1 MKKLCSLLLVLIM
14 VLSCCLFAV
23 SCSDDTP
30 DKDKDIVGDETE
42 DIVKVDASK
51 IKGDVSKIK
60 IGAVLVGDEN
70 EGYTYAHI
78 LGIRNAAKAIGIDE
92 STQILWKYSV
102 GEDDTCKEACT
113 DLVNQGCNIIVTNSY
128 GHQSFAL
135 EAAKENPDVTFV
147 AMTGDTAKAA
157 GLDNFANAFTRV
169 YESRYVSGVVA
180 GLKLKELVEKGELT
194 TEKHPEN
201 FDADGNIKIG
211 YVGAYPYAEVV
222 SGYTAFY
229 LGIKSIVSNV
239 VMDVRYTRA
248 WFDIVAEGTACEALI
263 ADGCIIVGQHAD
275 STGAPAAAQAAHEGG
290 ELVFSVG
297 YNVSMLKVAPD
308 VALTSAS
315 NNWDRYYAYAF
326 TQVINGEKVATN
338 WSEGYDTGA
347 VACTALNENIV
358 AEGTAEKVASVIADI
373 KSGKIKIFDTANFT
387 VSAECTDGSYATDEN
402 GKVTHA
408 YATDTNGD
416 FVNDADEA
424 IIDGYY
430 HESHFQSA
438 PSFVLRIDGITEK

>member
-1 MKKLCSLLLVLIM
+1 MKKLCSLILVLVM
-14 VLSCCLFAV
+14 LFSCCLLAV
-23 SCSDDTP
+23 SCNNNT
-30 DKDKDIVGDETE
+30 GDEGKTPE
-42 DIVKVDASK
+42 ETDNVVKVDPST
-51 IKGDVSKIK
+51 IKGDVKAIK

-70 EGYTYAHI
+70 EGYTYAHM

-92 STQILWKYSV
+92 ATQILWKYSI
-102 GEDDTCKEACT
+102 GEDDSCKEACI
-113 DLVNQGCNIIVTNSY
+113 DLVNQGCDVIFTNSY

-135 EAAKENPDVTFV
+135 EVAKANPDVAFV

-157 GLDNFANAFTRV
+157 NLDNFSNAFTRV

-180 GLKLKELVEKGELT
+180 GLKLKELIDKGELT

-201 FDADGNIKIG
+201 FDKDGNIKIG
-211 YVGAYPYAEVV
+211 YVGAFPYAEVV

-239 VMDVRYTRA
+239 VMDVRYTNS
-248 WFDIVAEGTACEALI
+248 WFDITAEGTACEALI
-263 ADGCIIVGQHAD
+263 ADGCIIIGQHAD
-275 STGAPAAAQAAHEGG
+275 STGAPAAAQAAHEDG
-290 ELVFSVG
+290 ELVFSIG
-297 YNVSMLKVAPD
+297 YNVSMLNVAPD

-315 NNWDRYYAYAF
+315 NNWDRYYAYALV
-326 TQVINGEKVATN
+326 QIINGEKIATN

-347 VACTALNENIV
+347 VACTALNDKIV
-358 AEGTAEKVASVIADI
+358 AEGTADKVAAVIADI
-373 KSGKIKIFDTANFT
+373 KSGKIKVFDTANFT

-408 YATDTNGD
+408 FATDTNGD